1 MVGSPE
7 NVLNGL
13 LEVYIVLLDDVKREG
28 VGFESPASALSPL
41 EAGAAQRGQVVAA
54 VGSRRPSH
62 CVCHLET
69 GKINQSL
76 SIEKSARLRIRIQVW
91 YLIMVP

>member
-7 NVLNGL
+7 NVFNGL
-13 LEVYIVLLDDVKREG
+13 LEVYIVLLDDVKWKG

-41 EAGAAQRGQVVAA
+41 EAWAAQRGQVVAA
-54 VGSRRPSH
+54 VGSRGSSH

-69 GKINQSL
+69 GKIKYSL
-76 SIEKSARLRIRIQVW
+76 SIEKSAGLRSRIRIR
-91 YLIMVP
+91 I